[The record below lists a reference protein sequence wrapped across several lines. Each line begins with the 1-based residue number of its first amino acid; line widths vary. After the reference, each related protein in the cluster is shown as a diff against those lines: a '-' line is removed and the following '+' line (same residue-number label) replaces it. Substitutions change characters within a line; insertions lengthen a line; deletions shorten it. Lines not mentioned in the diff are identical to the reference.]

1 MTSGL
6 LSLKH
11 LVQSHFWVTFGT
23 SFLNNSY
30 NRPKYVLE
38 QIISIAAIE
47 TISFAIEINKNLK
60 FWII

>member
-23 SFLNNSY
+23 YFLNNSY
-30 NRPKYVLE
+30 NRLKYVLE